1 MGAGASPRIPASQY
15 LQYLLTGLQTGVLA
29 VLAMLVWLGVSSV
42 WYRRTFWT
50 APNLLA
56 AMFYGEN
63 ALHNRFTVYTF
74 SGLGLYLVIYG
85 AIGMLFG
92 LAIQGRLPSI
102 RITCAGILSAIAWY
116 YLAFHW
122 MGNRFDPLLVLY
134 THDRPMFAGH
144 ILYGAMLGRYPKN
157 LPGLNLRMETE
168 EPVPMLP
175 LASTGPASGTDL
187 EVKD

>member
-29 VLAMLVWLGVSSV
+29 VLAMLAWLGLSSV

-74 SGLGLYLVIYG
+74 SGLGMYLVIYG
-85 AIGMLFG
+85 ALGMLFG
-92 LAIQGRLPSI
+92 LAVQNRLPSI
-102 RITCAGILSAIAWY
+102 RITCVGILSAIAWY

-122 MGNRFDPLLVLY
+122 MGKRWDPLLVLY

-144 ILYGAMLGRYPKN
+144 ILFGAMLGRYPRN
-157 LPGLNLRMETE
+157 LPGERLKSEE
-168 EPVPMLP
+168 EPPVPVLP
-175 LASTGPASGTDL
+175 LASAEPASGSDI